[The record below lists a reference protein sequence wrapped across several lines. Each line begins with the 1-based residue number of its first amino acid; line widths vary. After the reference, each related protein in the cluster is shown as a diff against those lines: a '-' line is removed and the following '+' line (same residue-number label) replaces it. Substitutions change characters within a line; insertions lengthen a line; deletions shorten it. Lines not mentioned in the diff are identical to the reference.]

1 MLGTSGQELGE
12 FIIGIILQIG
22 VGSIVLVVGES
33 ILCHVYG
40 SGIGEKY
47 KMVNTILLG
56 LLHEKLL
63 PLGLIPIVS
72 TIAVEVTFN
81 TSALIGN
88 ITCYTLFGT
97 SCTKIY
103 APG

>member
-1 MLGTSGQELGE
+1 MLGTSGQKFGE
-12 FIIGIILQIG
+12 FIIGFILQIG
-22 VGSIVLVVGES
+22 VGGIVLVVGES

-40 SGIGEKY
+40 SRIGEKY
-47 KMVNTILLG
+47 EMLDTILLS

-63 PLGLIPIVS
+63 PLSLIPIIS

-88 ITCYTLFGT
+88 ITCCTLLST